1 MLLTVVIGVLAVTV
15 AVEGNKVMVVVWV
28 GSGEDGVGVVVNV
41 VEVMVMVEVV
51 EAMVGGWGLVW

>member
-41 VEVMVMVEVV
+41 VEVMVVVEVV